1 MAPMIKLSGKRRK
14 ITAPELPI
22 AHSPLVT
29 FSDELPDAGGAAV
42 INIFYPWKTPPPVL
56 HSALIMAGWL
66 CGVQRYSAT
75 LNTAHRASV

>member
-1 MAPMIKLSGKRRK
+1 MIKLLGKRRK
-14 ITAPELPI
+14 ITAAELPI

-29 FSDELPDAGGAAV
+29 FSDELPDAGAAV
-42 INIFYPWKTPPPVL
+42 INIFYQGKTPPPVL

-75 LNTAHRASV
+75 LNTAHQAV